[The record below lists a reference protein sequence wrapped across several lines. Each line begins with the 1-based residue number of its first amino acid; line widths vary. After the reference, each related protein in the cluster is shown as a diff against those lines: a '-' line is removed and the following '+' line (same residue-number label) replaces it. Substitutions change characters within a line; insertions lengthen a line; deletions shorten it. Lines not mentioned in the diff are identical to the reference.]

1 MQTLVHHLDSTHHI
15 ALSRLSLCFVKSL
28 FLLHHN
34 YHHEIT
40 LTLAIYL
47 KLERVAEVDFRK
59 VTSGALE
66 LEIEYQ
72 VKLSFL
78 IIIDDAKEDVFCL
91 ASLRE
96 FSNIMHSK
104 KELIDLV
111 TMLPSKL
118 VLSLN
123 VTKFGSKQGSTL
135 LSMR

>member
-1 MQTLVHHLDSTHHI
+1 M
-15 ALSRLSLCFVKSL
+15 AFVKIKESSKE
-28 FLLHHN
+28 F
-34 YHHEIT
+34 
-40 LTLAIYL
+40 YL

-59 VTSGALE
+59 VTSVALE

-72 VKLSFL
+72 VNLTFL
-78 IIIDDAKEDVFCL
+78 IIIDDAKEDGFCL

-104 KELIDLV
+104 KELIDWV
-111 TMLPSKL
+111 TMLPSKI

-135 LSMR
+135 LSMRQCKVQEYFGGLNWQQDQKLLYYLDQAFTQ